1 MISSDASF
9 HEREAPARYAP
20 AARTLRRADDAPGR
34 DEMVLDAR
42 ETAAA
47 SFLPCFPVST
57 APPPPAKS
65 AKSALPHASRDGN
78 GHAFTG
84 RSYVKRH
91 EHWRSGL
98 VVDGGASSAEAYDG
112 SADAR
117 EKKPRG
123 ALVGVASP
131 GSTSEDEDED
141 AGGGAGAG
149 AGGVRSELA
158 KEWAALTTWLR
169 MNLHQPRTAKRKV
182 LFVGHHPTLH
192 PVPGAEVNMRPGA
205 AAAGTKRAPEKTEE
219 APARK
224 TQRREETESARFKLR
239 ERRRAEEDFV
249 FVLNPEL
256 RWSDVGHDTRVRMRT
271 LVEET
276 MDIFGRKYVK
286 RRPEDWE
293 KKLQKYRPPGTGKS
307 FNVPLANVVRGI
319 QDAYFLF
326 SEEKADGAA

>member
-1 MISSDASF
+1 M
-9 HEREAPARYAP
+9 
-20 AARTLRRADDAPGR
+20 
-34 DEMVLDAR
+34 
-42 ETAAA
+42 
-47 SFLPCFPVST
+47 
-57 APPPPAKS
+57 
-65 AKSALPHASRDGN
+65 
-78 GHAFTG
+78 
-84 RSYVKRH
+84 
-91 EHWRSGL
+91 

-141 AGGGAGAG
+141 AGGGGGAG

-205 AAAGTKRAPEKTEE
+205 AAVGTKRAPEKTEE

-239 ERRRAEEDFV
+239 ERRRAEDFV